1 MSQGSSLAENGVAG
15 MAAGTR
21 PLGTIEILRRT
32 RVDPLSVLRPESF
45 GLDIAETRLLFL
57 RFVTLNR
64 PDYIEHVLLNNHRNY
79 RKSDIQRN
87 AARQLIG
94 NGLVTSDGA
103 LWQRQRRIMA
113 PAFHRRRI
121 AQFVAVMVERAAA
134 MRESWAGR
142 TEPFDIT
149 ADMRGLTLD
158 IITRTMFSTDI
169 SGEASIVRRLM
180 DIVLARKPSLLDL
193 LGLPAWLPRP
203 EGRVHRQVV
212 AAFDDMV
219 ARLLAERRR
228 EGAADCGDLLAM
240 LLAAR
245 DPETGESMSDRQ
257 LHDEIITIF
266 IAGHET
272 TATALS
278 WTWYLLATH
287 PEAEAALHAEID
299 RVLDGRLPGFADL
312 AELKW
317 TRMVVE
323 EAMRLYPP
331 AHTILRTAVGEDRIG
346 EVRVPPGA
354 IIVIRPYVTH
364 RNPKLWPQPE
374 RFDPM
379 RFSPEAVAQ
388 RHRFAYLPFGG
399 GPRIC
404 IGNGFALVEAQIIL
418 ATMAQRYRLRLA
430 PGHAVQPIGLG
441 TLRAKDGIWV
451 TLEPR
456 GAIGGGWPK
465 KQEGSRDG

>member
-1 MSQGSSLAENGVAG
+1 MSQGSSLAENGVVG

-32 RVDPLSVLRPESF
+32 RADPLSILRPEAFS
-45 GLDIAETRLLFL
+45 LDIAETRLLFM

-64 PDYIEHVLLNNHRNY
+64 PNYIEHVLLGNHDNY
-79 RKSDIQRN
+79 RKSDILRK
-87 AARQLIG
+87 AGSRLIG
-94 NGLVTSDGA
+94 NGLVISDGA
-103 LWQRQRRIMA
+103 FWQRQRRIMA
-113 PAFHRRRI
+113 PAFHHRRI
-121 AQFVAVMVERAAA
+121 AEFVAVMAECAAA
-134 MRESWAGR
+134 MRENWAGR
-142 TEPFDIT
+142 TEPFDVT

-158 IITRTMFSTDI
+158 IINRTMFSTDI
-169 SGEASIVRRLM
+169 SGEVGTVRRLM
-180 DIVLARKPSLLDL
+180 DLVLARKPSLLDL
-193 LGLPAWLPRP
+193 LGLPGWLPRP
-203 EGRVHRQVV
+203 DGRVYRQVA

-228 EGAADCGDLLAM
+228 DGAADRGDLLAM

-245 DPETGESMSDRQ
+245 DPETGEGMSDRQ
-257 LHDEIITIF
+257 LHDEILTIF

-278 WTWYLLATH
+278 WTWYLLASH

-299 RVLDGRLPGFADL
+299 RVIGGRLPGFADL
-312 AELKW
+312 ADLRW

-346 EVRVPPGA
+346 KVRVPPGA
-354 IIVIRPYVTH
+354 TIVIRPYVTH

-379 RFSPEAVAQ
+379 RFSPEAGAQ

-404 IGNGFALVEAQIIL
+404 IGNGFALAEAQIIL
-418 ATMAQRYRLRLA
+418 ATIAQRYRLRIA
-430 PGHAVQPIGLG
+430 PGHAVRPTGLG
-441 TLRAKDGIWV
+441 TLRAMDGIWV

-456 GAIGGGWPK
+456 GAIGGA
-465 KQEGSRDG
+465 